1 MYYPSGISSI
11 AFYVS
16 SNGSQKWV
24 VEKSTDNSTWTEV
37 TTVEGKTGTHPAV
50 AANFEES
57 NIKYVRVTN
66 KASGSRDIQAVKVYT
81 PVGASDLTIKVSNIS
96 LTVGQ
101 TDRIMKDGEYTTSST
116 GAITFKSSAPKIV
129 TVDNEGN
136 ITGVS
141 EGTAKITLTQAA
153 DDNYNSGTLTFNIT
167 VNDNRLESNLALNSD
182 AEITVEKGATAQIN
196 ATCSNALTYTSG
208 APSIAT
214 VDESGKITAVGYGT
228 ATITISD
235 PGSTTNKPGTKTVT
249 VNVPDNRTESN
260 LKVKNDELTVDRNA
274 TVQINVT
281 QHDGALT
288 YRSVDEDIATVD
300 ADGVVTG
307 LLAGEATIVVS
318 DAGSETAK
326 AGSVNV
332 TVNVNDTRA
341 ESQLA
346 ITSGTNI
353 EIEMAN
359 SRTATITTTG
369 AAGALSYESSDE
381 SIASVSAEG
390 VITGKK
396 AGTIEI
402 TVSDAGNNSYK
413 PGTATITVTVIPV
426 PTLDPVTWIV
436 NDKSTLKNGASFS
449 ANANNT
455 FVSTD
460 ETGSELLYVA
470 GSNCEIA
477 DGSLKM
483 GGSTRYNDN
492 VLLNRYFVLPPL
504 TGSGTLSVTYGSAKQ
519 NDLTIRNGNNKSDA
533 TVATITKSASSVHLT
548 DLNNTVLYI
557 SADGTKAYINSIT
570 WIPDAPDTRL
580 TSELTMTSGSEV
592 AVAVGE
598 SSTIT
603 YEKNAGTVTFESDN
617 TDVATV
623 SADGTIT
630 GVANGV
636 ATITVTD
643 PGNSEY
649 KSATKTVTVTVGTG
663 IEDRESQTWDFTTL
677 SYTDQTNLN
686 ADYEIVPKSD
696 TDDTPSENATTTK
709 NWYRVPLTVNDAN
722 TFRYGNGKQ
731 LAGKDVFTTLS
742 ANGQE
747 LEMTSGLQ
755 FARSGNTLGAK
766 NIRID
771 AGYRLSL
778 NGGNIQIKIPGLKAG
793 DIVYVDYSSANATS
807 TRSLTVT
814 NGTGE
819 NLSTAERTI
828 AKITVTADGDLTIK
842 QDNGMYYYRI
852 FVNPAEVP
860 TIPTT
865 PTGIDGISADDN
877 FWSTGEKVFD
887 ISGRQVFAPQKGQI
901 YIKNGKKFIK
911 K

>member
-1 MYYPSGISSI
+1 
-11 AFYVS
+11 
-16 SNGSQKWV
+16 
-24 VEKSTDNSTWTEV
+24 
-37 TTVEGKTGTHPAV
+37 
-50 AANFEES
+50 EES